1 MEAASRQ
8 HRGSVVLILLAA
20 GMSVPAAAPLR
31 AQNPVVAGPATGAA
45 PPAID
50 YDRDVKPILKSK
62 CFGCHGPKQA
72 QSGLRLDLRQN
83 ALRGGDYGV
92 VIVPGRAS
100 DSELIHRLTGS
111 SAGVTMPPDDEPPV
125 DEQEIATLRAWI
137 DQGAEM
143 PGNALETE
151 PVSRPT
157 DPAVAALVDAIG
169 RHDLAAVRH
178 ALAANRDLAR
188 AADSSGSTTLM
199 HAAYAGTVDIMR
211 ALLEAGADVNAS
223 NGRKATALHW
233 AVPDAEKMRLLLAHG
248 ARVDAETVEK
258 RTPLYVAATLPE
270 GVPAARLLLQAGANV
285 EAASVLG
292 TTPLFPAAT
301 TSVEM
306 TRLLLDHGANPNAR
320 ARTDATPILF
330 TRGAEVVRLLLER
343 GADARA
349 RSKTGDS
356 SLMEAAI
363 RGDVAA
369 AMLLLDHGAEVNAVD
384 HRGYT
389 PLLLAAQYDGDS
401 PELVRLL
408 LDRGAQIDAVAEGET
423 ALSLAARRGDTPVT
437 RLLREAGAARVT
449 TVRLQ

>member
-1 MEAASRQ
+1 MEPASRQ
-8 HRGSVVLILLAA
+8 HRRTVVALLLAA
-20 GMSVPAAAPLR
+20 GTSVTAAGLLH
-31 AQNPVVAGPATGAA
+31 AQNPAATGPAAGPSAAT
-45 PPAID
+45 ID

-111 SAGVTMPPDDEPPV
+111 SAGVQMPPDEEPPV

-143 PGNALETE
+143 PGNALEKE
-151 PVSRPT
+151 LVSRPT
-157 DPAVAALVDAIG
+157 DPAVQALIDAIG
-169 RHDLAAVRH
+169 RHDLGAVRT
-178 ALAANRDLAR
+178 ALAANRELAR
-188 AADSSGSTTLM
+188 ASDTSGSTPLM
-199 HAAYAGTVDIMR
+199 HAAYMGTVGIMR
-211 ALLEAGADVNAS
+211 ALLDAGADVNAS
-223 NGRKATALHW
+223 NARKATALHW
-233 AVPDAEKMRLLLAHG
+233 AVPAPDKVGLLLAHG

-258 RTPLYVAATLPE
+258 RTPLYVAAALPE
-270 GVPAARLLLQAGANV
+270 GVPAARLLLRAGAKV
-285 EAASVLG
+285 DAVSILG
-292 TTPLFPAAT
+292 TTPLFPATA
-301 TSVEM
+301 SVEM
-306 TRLLLDHGANPNAR
+306 TRLLLDHGANPNVR
-320 ARTDATPILF
+320 ARTEATPIMAAA
-330 TRGAEVVRLLLER
+330 GAEVIALLLAR

-356 SLMEAAI
+356 PLMEAAV

-369 AMLLLDHGAEVNAVD
+369 ARLLLEHGAEVNAVD

-389 PLLLAAQYDGDS
+389 PLLLAAQYDREA

-408 LDRGAQIDAVAEGET
+408 LERGADLEATAEGET
-423 ALSLAARRGDTPVT
+423 ALSLAARRGETAVT